1 MELRQNI
8 DNAREKIEQF
18 NEREQTFSQQPSEW
32 GQLDTLDK
40 EFKPF
45 YDLLDVAFN
54 VGSMLQDWTNQPLAN
69 QDYESMETNINQWH
83 MSCFQLKKKLDLEFT
98 ATAEV
103 AVAVR

>member
-1 MELRQNI
+1 
-8 DNAREKIEQF
+8 
-18 NEREQTFSQQPSEW
+18 
-32 GQLDTLDK
+32 
-40 EFKPF
+40 
-45 YDLLDVAFN
+45 
-54 VGSMLQDWTNQPLAN
+54 MLQDWTNQPLAN